1 MPGGQPTCL
10 PDLPRLAREV
20 YYSSIKIFLR
30 DPDITRADTSFP
42 LTGQD
47 PPPPL
52 APMSEP
58 AQQLWYERPAARW
71 LASLP
76 VGNGR
81 LGATVFGRVYKETLI
96 LNEESVW
103 TRWPDDRHNPDA
115 LPMLHDVRRLLLEGQ
130 VEAAHTLAELSMF
143 GMPHRQASY
152 QVLADMTLLFGGHHE
167 ELVTGYRR
175 ALDLDDGIASVEYSL
190 GGTRFRREIFASA
203 PDDVVVLRFTA
214 DRPRAIE
221 VGSHYYRRYDA
232 FERIEATDHVVG
244 GAVGA
249 RGTRFHSRARVLA
262 EGGVCEPI
270 GDHISVRGADAVT
283 ILVAAATDFRS
294 DDPEAACRTV
304 LDAASATAFH
314 ELRARHVESHR
325 APMRRVRLRLSER
338 SDPDLETLPTD
349 ARLERVRRGGL
360 DSGLIELHFQFG
372 RYLLLASSRPGT
384 LPANLQGI
392 WNESY
397 QPAWDSKF
405 TININTQMNYWPAE
419 VANLSECHEPLFDL
433 IDRLRVTGAET
444 AERHYGCRGFVAH
457 HNTDL
462 WADTAPLDNV
472 LCGLW
477 PAGAAWLVHHLWEHY
492 AFTLDEEFLRERAY
506 PGMKEAARFVL
517 DFLVEDPETG
527 ELVFGPSLSPENQY
541 LDEKGLRSGLCMSP
555 AGDTQIISGL
565 FLRCL
570 EAAEILN
577 LDEEFSAEVTAAA
590 ARLPAMRIGRRGQ
603 LQEWRED
610 HEEWEGGH
618 RHVSHLFAVYPDSQ
632 ITPRAT
638 PELATAARRA
648 VELRIAEASDRSIGG
663 WSVAWLSLLWARFG
677 EGAEAHDQLYGV
689 LRKSTDISLLDL
701 SPPGGTNPLT
711 VFQIDGN
718 LGAVAA
724 ACEMLLQ
731 SHDGIELLPALPPA
745 WPTGSVSGL
754 RARGGF
760 EVDLDWKDGLIVRAE
775 LRSTAGATCR
785 LRNDGSLMV
794 HRDGKPVVAKTLAED
809 LVFETESGGTYLITH
824 DGGSPR

>member
-1 MPGGQPTCL
+1 MTTP
-10 PDLPRLAREV
+10 
-20 YYSSIKIFLR
+20 S
-30 DPDITRADTSFP
+30 SFP
-42 LTGQD
+42 S
-47 PPPPL
+47 
-52 APMSEP
+52 APH
-58 AQQLWYERPAARW
+58 LWYGQPAARW

-96 LNEESVW
+96 FNEESVW

-115 LPMLHDVRRLLLEGQ
+115 IEKLPEVRRLLLSGRFE
-130 VEAAHTLAELSMF
+130 EAQTLAELSMF

-152 QVLADMTLLFGGHHE
+152 QVLADMTLLFGRHHE

-175 ALDLDDGIASVEYSL
+175 ALDLDDGIATVEYAL
-190 GGTRFRREIFASA
+190 DGTAFRREIFASV
-203 PDDVVVLRFTA
+203 PDDVVIVRLTA
-214 DRPRAIE
+214 DAPGSIE

-232 FERIEATDHVVG
+232 FERLEGTDHVVG
-244 GAVGA
+244 GGVAE

-262 EGGVCEPI
+262 EGGVTELI

-283 ILVAAATDFRS
+283 VIVGAATDFRS
-294 DDPEAACRTV
+294 ADPERTC
-304 LDAASATAFH
+304 LEAIDAAATMEYD

-325 APMRRVRLRLSER
+325 PLMRRVRLRLS
-338 SDPDLETLPTD
+338 DTPDREIEALPTD
-349 ARLERVRRGGL
+349 ARLERVKAGTE
-360 DSGLIELHFQFG
+360 DPGLIELHFQFG
-372 RYLLLASSRPGT
+372 RYLLLGSSRPGT

-405 TININTQMNYWPAE
+405 TININLQMNYWPAE
-419 VANLSECHEPLFDL
+419 VANLSECHDQLFDL

-462 WADTAPLDNV
+462 WADTATLDNV

-477 PAGAAWLVHHLWEHY
+477 PAGAAWLAHHLWERY
-492 AFTLDEEFLRERAY
+492 AFMPDEEFLRDRAY

-517 DFLVEDPETG
+517 DFLVEDPATG
-527 ELVFGPSLSPENQY
+527 ELVFGPSVSPENHF
-541 LDEKGLRSGLCMSP
+541 LDPNGLRIGLCMSP
-555 AGDTQIISGL
+555 AGDTQIIHGL
-565 FLRCL
+565 FDRCL
-570 EAAEILN
+570 MAADILGG
-577 LDEEFSAEVTAAA
+577 DEEFCAEVRAART
-590 ARLPAMRIGRRGQ
+590 RLPAMRIGARAQ

-610 HEEWEGGH
+610 YEEWEPGH
-618 RHVSHLFAVYPDSQ
+618 RHVSHLFAVYPDAQ

-638 PELATAARRA
+638 PELAAAARRSL
-648 VELRIAEASDRSIGG
+648 ELRISDASERSIGG
-663 WSVAWLSLLWARFG
+663 WSVAWLSLLWSRFG
-677 EGAEAHDQLYGV
+677 EGALAHEQLVNV

-724 ACEMLLQ
+724 VCEMLLQ
-731 SHDGIELLPALPPA
+731 SHDGIELLPALPPQ
-745 WPTGSVSGL
+745 WPAGSMSGL

-760 EVDLDWKDGLIVRAE
+760 EVDLTWADGALERAE
-775 LRSTAGATCR
+775 LRSIVGGPCR
-785 LRNDGSLMV
+785 LRTDGALTV
-794 HRDGKPVVAKTLAED
+794 HRDGSPVPVTIHAEE
-809 LVFETESGGTYLITH
+809 LVFETERGCTYLITH
-824 DGGSPR
+824 DGGSTR